1 MFFNVIFVE
10 DRKMK
15 KVLVMCLVVSLFSAA
30 SAAALWEDDMSS
42 LALWGQASDSTV
54 EYNAGDGGI
63 YEIDYDGD
71 TFLDAVQYNSWQA
84 DSLSTTAGWTD
95 SWADTGI
102 IIADETEY
110 TLTVRMESYVG
121 GGQAVP
127 FSLQADWGVVA
138 SGSPVVADG
147 AMADYSI
154 IFSTIGAANDAQIG
168 KTIEIGISP
177 GWWNNLAVDNVAVV
191 PEPCTMLLLGLGG
204 LVTLRRKR

>member
-1 MFFNVIFVE
+1 
-10 DRKMK
+10 MK
-15 KVLVMCLVVSLFSAA
+15 KVLVMCLVVSLVSAA
-30 SAAALWEDDMSS
+30 SAALWEDDMSS

-110 TLTVRMESYVG
+110 TLTVRMVSFVG

-138 SGSPVVADG
+138 SGSPVVSDAG
-147 AMADYSI
+147 LADYSI
-154 IFSTIGAANDAQIG
+154 VFSTVGAANDAQIG
-168 KTIEIGISP
+168 KTIGIGISP

-191 PEPCTMLLLGLGG
+191 PEPTTMALLGLGG
-204 LVTLRRKR
+204 LLLRKRR